1 MREIAK
7 SGITLQAD
15 PIETIEV
22 AYTGD
27 TCVNGLIIDGLSAI
41 DTSTLYKQQ
50 LFHAEVILC
59 ELTFLDVSE
68 NEERKRKAAE
78 RGHLHIC
85 DLERLFTADKIAEEN
100 KSDGTFDSI
109 SKSISKRNAQH
120 IIFYHL
126 SGRNSPATRALDMI
140 TEGLPHQIRS
150 RCQVAI
156 SSLVSTKER
165 SSLGRVIQPNGCVS
179 LAAYLAWKDR
189 PT

>member
-1 MREIAK
+1 M
-7 SGITLQAD
+7 LQAD

-27 TCVNGLIIDGLSAI
+27 TCVNGLIIDGLAAI

-85 DLERLFTADKIAEEN
+85 DLERLFTTDKIAEEK

-109 SKSISKRNAQH
+109 SKSISERNTQQ

-140 TEGLPHQIRS
+140 TEGLPHQLRS

-165 SSLGRVIQPNGCVS
+165 SSLGKVIQPNGCMS